1 MIGSFLAGP
10 RNQLEAF
17 EVAAGERVLPRIWQ
31 GIRAGLA
38 LALDPDDTQQVFY
51 LAYSVDRETLP
62 LLAERMR
69 ALPSGRDLLARR
81 PSIDSSGVDFA
92 ALRALPETTL
102 GGAYARMLKAKN
114 LDPDLFYG
122 SPPGLAD
129 DLAYVG
135 QRARQTHDLWHVLT
149 GLDTDIPGEVA
160 LQAFTQEQMHQNFSR
175 LIVSFGQLFYGRKHR
190 HMRPL
195 VERARRAGAGAPFLL
210 AVAWEDLWTKPLT
223 EVREQLRLEQAAQ
236 DLAQLQAASARS

>member
-1 MIGSFLAGP
+1 MIGSLLAGP
-10 RNQLEAF
+10 KNQLEAF
-17 EVAAGERVLPRIWQ
+17 EIAAGERMFPRILQ
-31 GIRAGLA
+31 GIRSGIA
-38 LALDPDDTQQVFY
+38 LALNPDDTQQVFY

-62 LLAERMR
+62 LVAERLR
-69 ALPSGRDLLARR
+69 AVPSGRELLTRK
-81 PSIDSSGVDFA
+81 PSIDSSGFDFA
-92 ALRALPETTL
+92 ALHALPESTL

-122 SPPGLAD
+122 TPPGLPE

-160 LQAFTQEQMHQNFSR
+160 LQAFTHEQMHQNFSR
-175 LIVSFGQLFYGRKHR
+175 LIVNFGQLFYGRKHP
-190 HMRPL
+190 HMRRL

-210 AVAWEDLWTKPLT
+210 AIAWEELWNEPLT
-223 EVREQLRLEQAAQ
+223 AVRKQLRLDEAANE
-236 DLAQLQAASARS
+236 LAQLSAASAH